1 MKHAQLFIPLLFVF
15 VLLLGCKPKSE
26 PGMND
31 QYRDQLQSWDF
42 ANDRGM
48 SMRVT
53 NFGGRV
59 VNLVVP
65 DKNGNPV
72 DVVLGYDSLRS
83 YLSDNSY
90 LGALIGRYG
99 NRIAKGKFTLEGKAY
114 TLAQNNGENSLHGG
128 PLGFHNVLWSGEPF
142 QNENGEDALQLEY
155 TSPTGEEGFPG
166 TLRVKVI
173 YTLTDNNEWII
184 DYEATTDTTTVVNLT
199 QHAYFNLAG
208 SGDILNH
215 QLEIFADRYTPVD
228 AGLIP
233 TGELAAVA
241 STAFDFTTPHAI
253 GERINNSEDQ
263 LKVGKGYDHN
273 FVLNKP
279 KPDTLTLAARVTESS
294 TGIVMEVL
302 TTEPGIQFYSGNF
315 MDGTMKGKGKTYAF
329 RNGFCLETQHFPDSP
344 NQTAFPSTVLKPG
357 QVYKTRTVYKF
368 GAK

>member
-1 MKHAQLFIPLLFVF
+1 MIRVRLFFLVCCTIWALE
-15 VLLLGCKPKSE
+15 GCKPKSE
-26 PGMND
+26 LSMND
-31 QYRDQLQSWDF
+31 QYLDKLQSWDF
-42 ANDRGM
+42 SNDNGM
-48 SMRVT
+48 SMKVT

-59 VNLVVP
+59 VSLVVP
-65 DKNGNPV
+65 DKSGNPI
-72 DVVLGYDSLRS
+72 DVALGYDSLS
-83 YLSDNSY
+83 QYLSDNSY

-99 NRIAKGKFTLEGKAY
+99 NRIAKGKFTLDGKMYA
-114 TLAQNNGENSLHGG
+114 LAQNNGENSLHGG
-128 PLGFHNVLWSGEPF
+128 PAGFHNVLWSCEPF

-155 TSPTGEEGFPG
+155 TSADGEEGFPG

-173 YTLTDNNEWII
+173 YTLTDNNEWVI
-184 DYEATTDTTTVVNLT
+184 DYEASTDKPTVVNLT

-208 SGDILNH
+208 GRDILNH

-241 STAFDFTTPHAI
+241 GTAFDFTAPHAI
-253 GERINNSEDQ
+253 GERINNSEEQ

-279 KPDTLTLAARVTESS
+279 NPDTITLAARVTDPT
-294 TGIVMEVL
+294 TGIVMEVS

-344 NQTAFPSTVLKPG
+344 NQPTFPSTTLKPG
-357 QVYKTRTVYKF
+357 EVYKTRTVYKF
-368 GAK
+368 TR